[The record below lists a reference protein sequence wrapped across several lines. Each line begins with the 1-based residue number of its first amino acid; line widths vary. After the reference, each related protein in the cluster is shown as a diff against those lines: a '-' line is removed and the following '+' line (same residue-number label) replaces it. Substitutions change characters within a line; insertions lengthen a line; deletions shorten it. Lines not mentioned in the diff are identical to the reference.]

1 MVFKSD
7 KNKLDLNKGY
17 SILKNKNDLDYLAH
31 LSNLL
36 SKTIIES
43 KFNFFGIDKM
53 HLKKC
58 GMQFLVQ
65 HILGFNFNKSILIA
79 IGNKDKLMRF
89 GLPQSWLE
97 TLGKNKSLKAETLE
111 NKIKWVF
118 TILKWYAHGNI
129 IIINTFLKGFFK
141 ITKNTSRKNF
151 IYFDDLTPKS
161 VSNNFKND
169 SKTIIDWHLKN
180 FNFNKYDIYHD
191 VKERNPIEKN
201 DVLVR
206 YSEFPF
212 RCKISRLGW
221 ISFLFQSFFVSIKV
235 FLGFLKGDFLHALLL
250 KEYPLI
256 YLSKKANKNDFA
268 LKYLFHNSTW
278 LFRPLW
284 TYQAEKN
291 GSEVILY
298 YYSTNIS
305 KLKFNK
311 DYLKDNFKKLM
322 TWNNYYVWDSYQ
334 KNYLNQYLPEANF
347 NIVGPIWFESSGK
360 KLPNFDRKTKI
371 VSIFDI
377 QTYKEDFFQT
387 LGVSDRYLT
396 TKNMIKFQDDIF
408 KVLSNINN
416 IKVVL
421 KRKRNIRKGFHDES
435 YLNHLTQI
443 YNNEKFIQIS
453 PNYSATS
460 LIENSFLSIN
470 YPVTSTALIA
480 KSFNINS
487 IYYDPT
493 GKVDPKD
500 RALSGIKLV
509 SGINELNKYIKEII

>member
-1 MVFKSD
+1 
-7 KNKLDLNKGY
+7 
-17 SILKNKNDLDYLAH
+17 
-31 LSNLL
+31 
-36 SKTIIES
+36 
-43 KFNFFGIDKM
+43 
-53 HLKKC
+53 
-58 GMQFLVQ
+58 
-65 HILGFNFNKSILIA
+65 
-79 IGNKDKLMRF
+79 
-89 GLPQSWLE
+89 
-97 TLGKNKSLKAETLE
+97 
-111 NKIKWVF
+111 
-118 TILKWYAHGNI
+118 
-129 IIINTFLKGFFK
+129 
-141 ITKNTSRKNF
+141 
-151 IYFDDLTPKS
+151 
-161 VSNNFKND
+161 
-169 SKTIIDWHLKN
+169 
-180 FNFNKYDIYHD
+180 
-191 VKERNPIEKN
+191 
-201 DVLVR
+201 
-206 YSEFPF
+206 
-212 RCKISRLGW
+212 
-221 ISFLFQSFFVSIKV
+221 
-235 FLGFLKGDFLHALLL
+235 
-250 KEYPLI
+250 
-256 YLSKKANKNDFA
+256 
-268 LKYLFHNSTW
+268 
-278 LFRPLW
+278 
-284 TYQAEKN
+284 
-291 GSEVILY
+291 
-298 YYSTNIS
+298 
-305 KLKFNK
+305 
-311 DYLKDNFKKLM
+311 M

-360 KLPNFDRKTKI
+360 KLPNFDKKTKI

-377 QTYKEDFFQT
+377 QTYKEDFYQT
-387 LGVSDRYLT
+387 LGASDRYLT